1 MPNSPVV
8 WILDTV
14 LLFYD
19 VTLVLRHQCYELK
32 QAYMLQ
38 CTACIGLDACVRVG
52 KRSFHGQML
61 KYNLLLCKKLVVVVR
76 PPQSEFVPKSAW
88 AALKCACQNEMYIA
102 PYSQPYIEYIN
113 IFKPQSYYL
122 EYSKL
127 NIQNIVSIAGFSNI

>member
-19 VTLVLRHQCYELK
+19 VTLVLRNQCYDLK

-61 KYNLLLCKKLVVVVR
+61 KYNLLLCKKLVKFLLVVVVVR
-76 PPQSEFVPKSAW
+76 PPQSEFVPESAW
-88 AALKCACQNEMYIA
+88 ATLKCACQNEMYIA

-113 IFKPQSYYL
+113 IFKPHL
-122 EYSKL
+122 KL
-127 NIQNIVSIAGFSNI
+127 NIQNIV